1 MSIDHVPSSLKTVIF
16 GWLLIYILLLILM
29 LLQSIAGTIDA
40 ASIVTKKRKGGRVN
54 NPPWVQREMKND
66 RTAKHI
72 ATRHKSNVNK
82 SSVTMQIGRGLHSK
96 GGKKQDSRR
105 RNAATSL

>member
-40 ASIVTKKRKGGRVN
+40 ASIVTKKRKGGAGKQPAVGTERN
-54 NPPWVQREMKND
+54 EKRQNCKAHCD
-66 RTAKHI
+66 
-72 ATRHKSNVNK
+72 AT
-82 SSVTMQIGRGLHSK
+82 
-96 GGKKQDSRR
+96 
-105 RNAATSL
+105 